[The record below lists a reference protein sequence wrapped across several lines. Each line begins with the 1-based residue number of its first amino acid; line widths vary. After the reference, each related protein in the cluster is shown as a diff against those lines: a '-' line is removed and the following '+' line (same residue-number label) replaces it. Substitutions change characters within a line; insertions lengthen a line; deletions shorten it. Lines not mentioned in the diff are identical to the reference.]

1 MGPIHDNFIPSW
13 QLRILI
19 TGQPD
24 KMLTDLRNSKG
35 SRQLPAVG
43 MKNLIR
49 TVNQE
54 CFECCVFTA
63 HVLVLGKDIQ
73 Q

>member
-1 MGPIHDNFIPSW
+1 MGPIHDNFISWW

-35 SRQLPAVG
+35 RRELSAV
-43 MKNLIR
+43 
-49 TVNQE
+49 
-54 CFECCVFTA
+54 
-63 HVLVLGKDIQ
+63 
-73 Q
+73 